1 MKLNAKMRSALKPST
16 FALPA
21 KKAFPLNDESHGRA
35 ALSDLHNASPA
46 DQATIK
52 AKVASKFP
60 DIKQAG
66 KRMIQKRGQ

>member
-16 FALPA
+16 FALPGGR
-21 KKAFPLNDESHGRA
+21 FPIPDESHGRA
-35 ALSDLHNASPA
+35 ALSMAHDASPA
-46 DQATIK
+46 EQSTIK

-66 KRMIQKRGQ
+66 KRMMQKRGQ